1 MNSREKKFKIDSE
14 SVSFDLRKREIINH
28 NMGKYFQAVEKGKN
42 YFSDLDKAKKTASSI
57 KDYVINNL
65 DSLLVNFEKNA
76 KNNGMEVLW
85 AKNADEVIKQ
95 VLAITKKHDTKLVVK
110 TKSMVS
116 EELEL
121 NKVLEENNIRSL
133 ETDLGEFIV
142 QTAGEKP
149 FHILT
154 PAMHKSKEDVAA
166 LFHEKFGTKADASP
180 EEITKYVRKFLREQ
194 FVQADMGITGANF
207 LLADSGSIALTENE
221 GNGLLTMSWPKTMVV
236 IVGIEKILPS
246 ISDLDLFW
254 PLLSVMGT
262 GQYLTAYN
270 SIISGPKSE
279 DEEDGPEQVYIIMFD
294 GGRSRVFEEKDH
306 NLALKCIRCGA
317 CLNYCPVY
325 RNIGGYTYDTVYT
338 GPIGSVL
345 SMYLDDSRD
354 TGHLNFA
361 SSLCGKCTEVCPV
374 EIPLHR
380 LLLLNRKKIVE
391 EGNTGFVEKIGIKYY
406 QKFMM
411 KRSKLER
418 IGAGFKNWGMK
429 NVGNKAWGPRR
440 APLEFPKESF
450 AKRWMK
456 KENEKVN
463 EKKKGMKN
471 Y

>member
-28 NMGKYFQAVEKGKN
+28 NMGKYFQAVEKGKS
-42 YFSDLDKAKKTASSI
+42 YFSDLEKAKEKAGSI

-65 DSLLVNFEKNA
+65 DNLLVKFEKNA
-76 KNNGMEVLW
+76 RNNGMEVLW
-85 AKNADEVIKQ
+85 AKTADDVIKQ
-95 VLAITKKHDTKLVVK
+95 VLDIAEKHDTKLVVK

-116 EELEL
+116 EELDL
-121 NKVLEENNIRSL
+121 NKVLEENKIRSI

-166 LFHEKFGTKADASP
+166 LFHEKFGTKADATI
-180 EEITKYVRKFLREQ
+180 EDLTKYVRKFLREK
-194 FVQADMGITGANF
+194 FVQADMGIIGANF
-207 LLADSGSIALTENE
+207 LLADSGSMALTENE
-221 GNGLLTMSWPKTMVV
+221 GNGLLTMSWPKTMVA

-254 PLLSVMGT
+254 PLVSVTGT

-270 SIISGPKSE
+270 SIISGPRAE
-279 DEEDGPEQVYIIMFD
+279 DECDGPDKVYIILFD
-294 GGRSRVFEEKDH
+294 GGRSRLFDEEDH
-306 NLALKCIRCGA
+306 NVALKCIRCGA

-338 GPIGSVL
+338 GPIGSVI

-354 TGHLNFA
+354 AGHLNFA
-361 SSLCGKCTEVCPV
+361 SSLCGKCTDVCPV
-374 EIPLHR
+374 KIPLHK

-391 EGNTGFVEKIGIKYY
+391 KGNIGFIEKNAVKYY
-406 QKFMM
+406 KKFMM

-418 IGAGFKNWGMK
+418 IGATWKNFGMK
-429 NVGNKAWGPRR
+429 NFGGKTWGPRR
-440 APLEFPKESF
+440 APLQFPKESF
-450 AKRWMK
+450 SKRWTK
-456 KENEKVN
+456 KENDKRSS
-463 EKKKGMKN
+463 
-471 Y
+471 